1 MKYAIALLLLLS
13 GCADLIKTSAPYVT
27 PAITLELCDAVDY
40 QRRGLDVT
48 LTAKCK
54 APIK

>member
-1 MKYAIALLLLLS
+1 MKYVILSLLLS
-13 GCADLIKTSAPYVT
+13 GCADLVKTSAPYVT
-27 PAITLELCDAVDY
+27 PAITLELCDSVDY

-48 LTAKCK
+48 LSAKCK